1 MKIKIMAACIM
12 AISFMPVYAQEE
24 LPPSDNDA
32 NSSQKETISPSSEPS
47 GLNSGSRS
55 SNDKKKIGGDANTGA
70 KSSSE
75 KGNSSTV
82 PSSSQ
87 SNQDNGTNQNGYIVQ
102 EKDNSFGGIESEGN
116 QGKNATTDVSNI
128 YDGQHTDEGQQD
140 ILGFIAVLLAIV
152 SLSVAGYNYM
162 TLQPKK
168 SNKKGRYSR
177 QQQEQANTER
187 DILNKMNIVNRD
199 LQSRITQLS
208 NRIDDL
214 ETQLNRL
221 LMGQSLN
228 VKNQSRSE
236 TPFRTSSRNEID
248 QNQTNSNTGGTKL
261 YATQVLSDCFPSEGL
276 LEDNS
281 DYVIA
286 ILSVKGDK
294 GTFVINDKPS
304 AQSFLISNFAYGAG
318 RVADVN
324 QQGDNPT
331 RIETIQPGSIRRQA
345 NGWKITTNAKVRII

>member
-1 MKIKIMAACIM
+1 MKIKIIAACM
-12 AISFMPVYAQEE
+12 MVISFMPVYAQEE
-24 LPPSDNDA
+24 LTPSDNAA

-47 GLNSGSRS
+47 GSIHDPRDA
-55 SNDKKKIGGDANTGA
+55 NDKKEIGGDANIGA
-70 KSSSE
+70 KSSGE
-75 KGNSSTV
+75 KGNRNSAHSSFL
-82 PSSSQ
+82 
-87 SNQDNGTNQNGYIVQ
+87 SNQDNGTIQNHSIVR
-102 EKDNSFGGIESEGN
+102 ENDNSFKGIESEGD
-116 QGKNATTDVSNI
+116 QGKIATTDVSNF
-128 YDGQHTDEGQQD
+128 YDAQHTNEGQQN
-140 ILGFIAVLLAIV
+140 IWGFIALLVAIV
-152 SLSVAGYNYM
+152 SLCVAGYNYI

-177 QQQEQANTER
+177 QQEQSNTER

-208 NRIDDL
+208 NQIEVL
-214 ETQLNRL
+214 ETQFNRL
-221 LMGQSLN
+221 SMGQTFNSTT
-228 VKNQSRSE
+228 QSRPE
-236 TPFRTSSRNEID
+236 NPCRTSSLNEID

-261 YATQVLSDCFPSEGL
+261 YATQVLSDCFPSDGVLEG
-276 LEDNS
+276 NS

-286 ILSVKGDK
+286 ILSVKGDN